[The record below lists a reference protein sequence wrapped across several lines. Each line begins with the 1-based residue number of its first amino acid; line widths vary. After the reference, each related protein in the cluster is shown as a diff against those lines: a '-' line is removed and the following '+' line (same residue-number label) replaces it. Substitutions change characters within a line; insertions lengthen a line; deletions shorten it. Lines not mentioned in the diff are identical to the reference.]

1 MNEVFSFRR
10 FSRLFVKHTVEHYR
24 IYLMSIGLLAGVL
37 LLAGSFLFFVIPDP
51 PDPGFQEASYIMLLF
66 LAGGIF
72 TSTVFSDFGEKNKA
86 IPALTLPA
94 TTLEK
99 YMVGW
104 LYSYPIFLVIYTGVF
119 YLTLLGLS
127 SIKHRDASHHFN
139 LFHLW
144 RLDLS
149 LVLLLFSV
157 LHGFAL
163 FGAILFRK
171 LQFIK
176 TGFAFFIG
184 LAFAVLVNTLFVQAI
199 TGVKLIKLA
208 IPFGF
213 LNFYVGD
220 KYYSIS
226 IPGLQPLTVL
236 GLLALVAVL
245 SWVAA
250 YFKLKE
256 KQV

>member
-10 FSRLFVKHTVEHYR
+10 FSRLFVKHTAEHYR

-94 TTLEK
+94 TTFEK
-99 YMVGW
+99 YLVGW

-127 SIKHRDASHHFN
+127 SIKH
-139 LFHLW
+139 
-144 RLDLS
+144 
-149 LVLLLFSV
+149 
-157 LHGFAL
+157 
-163 FGAILFRK
+163 
-171 LQFIK
+171 
-176 TGFAFFIG
+176 
-184 LAFAVLVNTLFVQAI
+184 
-199 TGVKLIKLA
+199 
-208 IPFGF
+208 
-213 LNFYVGD
+213 
-220 KYYSIS
+220 
-226 IPGLQPLTVL
+226 
-236 GLLALVAVL
+236 
-245 SWVAA
+245 
-250 YFKLKE
+250 
-256 KQV
+256 